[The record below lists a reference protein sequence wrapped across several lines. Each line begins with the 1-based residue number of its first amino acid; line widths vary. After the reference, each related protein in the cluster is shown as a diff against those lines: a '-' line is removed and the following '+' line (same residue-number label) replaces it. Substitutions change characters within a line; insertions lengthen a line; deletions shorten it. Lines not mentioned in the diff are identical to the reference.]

1 MNGAVCWRWHTH
13 TVCAIPQWIRR
24 KITLFPLFF
33 AVLSFGFPFGALTFC
48 RRRHYRCCCWLLPSF
63 TSGFP
68 GLYRL
73 NICEKKRRPGK
84 KWCHTTVWSTLQ
96 RTKIEINSFGK
107 QVWPKQRWERVW
119 ACVCRLFIQTGWR
132 LTCVHLSWK
141 SVPFNLFPF
150 RFTAAHIWR
159 KWWVLQSCTLTQ
171 ITQYLCLNKMNEQTP
186 QNNNNT
192 KFNENGNSSE

>member
-1 MNGAVCWRWHTH
+1 MVLYAGDGTR
-13 TVCAIPQWIRR
+13 IRCVR
-24 KITLFPLFF
+24 SLSEYEEKLHFF
-33 AVLSFGFPFGALTFC
+33 LSSLLSFRLVFLLEPWLFVVVVIIVVVVGCCHRSRQGFRDYIGWIYA
-48 RRRHYRCCCWLLPSF
+48 
-63 TSGFP
+63 
-68 GLYRL
+68 
-73 NICEKKRRPGK
+73 KRNENQEK